1 MQWIHVL
8 TASMSCK
15 NEAHCGAAPW
25 ARYPKNIKKPQTSC
39 DCHWYGLFHFCF
51 FVCWNFFCTIANLRI
66 KCVTETKNVSVLFT
80 KILNLAFY
88 MTHTFDS
95 EVSLHY
101 WMIWPIVV
109 PSGVGA
115 GRCFIMHH
123 MYSPKYSFLLSL
135 LLSKGVSDSDSA
147 LPEKKTQKKRF
158 KFFVK
163 GF

>member
-1 MQWIHVL
+1 
-8 TASMSCK
+8 
-15 NEAHCGAAPW
+15 
-25 ARYPKNIKKPQTSC
+25 
-39 DCHWYGLFHFCF
+39 
-51 FVCWNFFCTIANLRI
+51 
-66 KCVTETKNVSVLFT
+66 
-80 KILNLAFY
+80 

-101 WMIWPIVV
+101 LMIWPIVV

-115 GRCFIMHH
+115 GRCLIMHH

-135 LLSKGVSDSDSA
+135 LLTKGDSDSDSA
-147 LPEKKTQKKRF
+147 LPEKKPQKKRF